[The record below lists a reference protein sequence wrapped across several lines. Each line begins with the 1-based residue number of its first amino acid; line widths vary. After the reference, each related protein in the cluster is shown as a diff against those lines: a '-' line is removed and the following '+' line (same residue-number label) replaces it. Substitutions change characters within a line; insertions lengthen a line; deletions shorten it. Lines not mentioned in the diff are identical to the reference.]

1 MSDTKQL
8 ISAEAINPGKKTT
21 SKHSYSGNLTF
32 DQMFA
37 SKWSLRRT
45 IGLLQRP
52 DRPIW
57 RAATVLAMRCQVSGI
72 ALRPWMPRCLWP
84 KPEASVVLFS
94 AFFQDT
100 SFGIQYRELGLLV
113 ETRYLG
119 MPVLHV
125 PWILVDDD
133 SALLQGRELFGFP
146 KKLAQFSETQNNG
159 ENTLCVQRR
168 GVEILRLRSTA
179 GAKIDQRGVFTRPM
193 VNVRGLPGPV
203 PPLLMRCSSEEVV
216 HHTHQAKVSID
227 VQDSGY
233 DPLHT
238 LGLPG
243 TPQECWQ
250 TTLDIAPGA
259 QSMAQLA
266 TTAYPVGIAS
276 PFWFNRVWPFRSW

>member
-1 MSDTKQL
+1 VSDKKLLTSSEEGMTGENT
-8 ISAEAINPGKKTT
+8 SAKK
-21 SKHSYSGNLTF
+21 SYSGNPEF
-32 DQMFA
+32 DQMFT

-57 RAATVLAMRCQVSGI
+57 RGATVLAMRSEVSGV
-72 ALRPWMPRCLWP
+72 ALRPWMPRLLWP
-84 KPEASVVLFS
+84 KEKANVVLFS

-113 ETRYLG
+113 ETRYFG
-119 MPVLHV
+119 KPVLHV

-146 KKLAQFSETQNNG
+146 KKMAQFSETQNNG
-159 ENTLCVQRR
+159 ETTLSVQRR
-168 GVEILRLRSTA
+168 GVEILRLRSST
-179 GAKIDQRGVFTRPM
+179 GAKIDNRGVFTGPM
-193 VNVRGLPGPV
+193 VNVRGLPGLI
-203 PPLLMRCSSEEVV
+203 PPLLIRCNSEEVV
-216 HHTHQAKVSID
+216 QHTHQARLNIH
-227 VQDSGY
+227 VQASDY

-243 TPQECWQ
+243 TAQECWQ
-250 TTLDIAPGA
+250 TTLDIAPGI

-266 TTAYPVGIAS
+266 STAYPVGIAS
-276 PFWFNRVWPFRSW
+276 PLWYNRVWPFRSW